1 MSDHVYCYPGTNV
14 LINKL
19 DIHDAD
25 ILHDAERDATAIRIL
40 QLYKHP
46 IQGRFGYAHLKRIH
60 RYIFQ
65 DIYEWAGKERTVDI
79 AKSNMF
85 CNVRF
90 LSEQADEI
98 FGKIQKENF
107 LRGLDRKEFIDRTA
121 FFFGEINALH
131 PFREGNGRTQREYF
145 RELALCSGYRIDFS
159 KVTEEEMISV
169 SIDSFIR
176 DYNKLRGMLERITD
190 GNGFAPEEEKELKRR
205 IKDVEKGNTV
215 SHDLL
220 DD

>member
-1 MSDHVYCYPGTNV
+1 MTH
-14 LINKL
+14 
-19 DIHDAD
+19 
-25 ILHDAERDATAIRIL
+25 
-40 QLYKHP
+40 
-46 IQGRFGYAHLKRIH
+46 
-60 RYIFQ
+60 
-65 DIYEWAGKERTVDI
+65 IYEWAGKERTVDI

-190 GNGFAPEEEKELKRR
+190 GNGFTTEEEKELKRR
-205 IKDVEKGNTV
+205 IRDVGKGNTV
-215 SHDLL
+215 RRDLL
-220 DD
+220 DE

>member
-1 MSDHVYCYPGTNV
+1 MYCYPGTNV

-46 IQGRFGYAHLKRIH
+46 IQGRFGYAYLKRIH

-190 GNGFAPEEEKELKRR
+190 GNGFTTEEEKELKRR
-205 IKDVEKGNTV
+205 IRDVGKGNTV
-215 SHDLL
+215 RRDLL
-220 DD
+220 DE